1 MSDSENEK
9 KSIDS
14 VHLSV
19 KKTEVS
25 QINTKPRSISPN
37 ANIDIGLELLVNKEK
52 QKPIKIDENSSNK
65 NGYNLDETNK
75 EIEEFDLLGNENDYG
90 MELKSHNTINNSI
103 ISDED
108 FEELIDRQDYD
119 EENFYNKDLKS
130 AEYNLNKPKSNVNII
145 RDDSYL
151 SQNFDNNSLRSR
163 SKSSYRKP
171 KSHDINLENNSNNSY
186 SSNIDNKYPHIIR
199 DENNDNVNFIK
210 NRNYEAEKK
219 EKEDLLYKFE
229 KMRRLGIPLNK
240 KFNFSSNLDEM
251 RFEYNKIKAQRE
263 SEASIKFQKKM
274 LMACV
279 TGIEFLNGKFDP
291 FDVKLEGWSESVHE
305 NINDYNEVFEEL
317 HEKYKDRAKMAPE
330 LKLLFMVGGSAFMFH
345 LTNTMF
351 KSQLPGMDDILKQNP
366 DLMKQFAN
374 AAVNSMNPDLKQ
386 ATSFFSQS
394 QNNQNNQNTQFN
406 YQPQPHN
413 TNNYTQQSFDN
424 YDNNNGMYENSHIP
438 NNNHQRPINTP
449 FNQSSNPP
457 HPKKII
463 SPPTGVD
470 EILNELKSNT
480 ENISDVLSY
489 SSDPSKKNVNLK
501 PKGKK
506 KSITLNL
513 ET

>member
-9 KSIDS
+9 ISIDS
-14 VHLSV
+14 VHLNV

-25 QINTKPRSISPN
+25 HVNSKPRSISPN
-37 ANIDIGLELLVNKEK
+37 ANIDIGLDLLVNKEK

-65 NGYNLDETNK
+65 NGYNLNENFNNT
-75 EIEEFDLLGNENDYG
+75 EIEEFDLLGNDNDYDI
-90 MELKSHNTINNSI
+90 ELKSQNTINNSI
-103 ISDED
+103 ISDRD
-108 FEELIDRQDYD
+108 YEELIDKQDYD
-119 EENFYNKDLKS
+119 EANFYNKDLKS
-130 AEYNLNKPKSNVNII
+130 AEYNLNKSKSNVNII

-279 TGIEFLNGKFDP
+279 TGVEFLNGKFDP

-351 KSQLPGMDDILKQNP
+351 KSQLPGMDDIIKQNP
-366 DLMKQFAN
+366 ELMKQFAN
-374 AAVNSMNPDLKQ
+374 AAVNTMNPDLKQ
-386 ATSFFSQS
+386 ATSFFSQ
-394 QNNQNNQNTQFN
+394 NQNNNF
-406 YQPQPHN
+406 QPQPHN
-413 TNNYTQQSFDN
+413 TNNYNQQSF
-424 YDNNNGMYENSHIP
+424 NNNNNQIYENPNISK
-438 NNNHQRPINTP
+438 NNNIGPINTP
-449 FNQSSNPP
+449 FNQRSNSPKS
-457 HPKKII
+457 KKII

-480 ENISDVLSY
+480 ENISDIISY
-489 SSDPSKKNVNLK
+489 SSDTTKKNVNLK
-501 PKGKK
+501 SRPKK
-506 KSITLNL
+506 KNITLNL
-513 ET
+513 ES

>member
-1 MSDSENEK
+1 
-9 KSIDS
+9 
-14 VHLSV
+14 
-19 KKTEVS
+19 
-25 QINTKPRSISPN
+25 
-37 ANIDIGLELLVNKEK
+37 
-52 QKPIKIDENSSNK
+52 
-65 NGYNLDETNK
+65 
-75 EIEEFDLLGNENDYG
+75 
-90 MELKSHNTINNSI
+90 
-103 ISDED
+103 
-108 FEELIDRQDYD
+108 
-119 EENFYNKDLKS
+119 
-130 AEYNLNKPKSNVNII
+130 
-145 RDDSYL
+145 
-151 SQNFDNNSLRSR
+151 
-163 SKSSYRKP
+163 
-171 KSHDINLENNSNNSY
+171 
-186 SSNIDNKYPHIIR
+186 
-199 DENNDNVNFIK
+199 
-210 NRNYEAEKK
+210 
-219 EKEDLLYKFE
+219 
-229 KMRRLGIPLNK
+229 MRRLGIPLNK

-374 AAVNSMNPDLKQ
+374 AAVNSMNPDIKQ

-394 QNNQNNQNTQFN
+394 QNNQNTQYN
-406 YQPQPHN
+406 YQPQAHN
-413 TNNYTQQSFDN
+413 TSNYSQQSFDN
-424 YDNNNGMYENSHIP
+424 YNSNEMYENSHIS
-438 NNNHQRPINTP
+438 NNHQRPINTP
-449 FNQSSNPP
+449 FNQTSNSPK
-457 HPKKII
+457 PKKII

-480 ENISDVLSY
+480 ENISEVLSY
-489 SSDPSKKNVNLK
+489 SSDPTRKNVNLK
-501 PKGKK
+501 PNKKK

-513 ET
+513 ESQ